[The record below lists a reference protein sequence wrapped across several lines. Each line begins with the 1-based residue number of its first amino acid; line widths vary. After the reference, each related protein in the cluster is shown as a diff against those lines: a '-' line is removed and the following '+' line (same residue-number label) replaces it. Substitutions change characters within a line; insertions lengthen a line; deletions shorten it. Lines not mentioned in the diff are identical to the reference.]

1 MSIRKSIMLSYM
13 ILVVIVLLYSAMLVV
28 FSAMQKKIDGYVE
41 NLSYTKDVWN
51 ELLNSMNELQINW
64 ADGRTFVKFRGKSEH
79 LDSLLYELATSNT
92 FQVNILH
99 YNSKNREKALYN
111 TWAMARGSIFKII
124 QLIQNTNFQRIVK
137 RLDKQPGLQRL
148 NHLWNDLFYSPS
160 NKNKKDAYIIRQVLD
175 VIEFFPIYSETMN
188 HLFNITIHE
197 TDLVKYKLD
206 KMQSEIS
213 LLFFIVFLVLYM
225 IFALRFSGRISKP
238 IITLSLRL
246 SSFMGKTLKL
256 ESYSQSNEMK
266 LLTHAVEDL
275 IEHYTYLALLAK
287 RLAVG
292 NLNSSLMNLPEQG
305 VVGNALKEVDG
316 YLKELTET
324 SQLIRD
330 GNYGAEVTVK
340 SQEDSLAINFN
351 IMSKVI
357 FEKIT
362 TLRNMFEAVDES
374 ILVVNEKGDF
384 LEANANLFLL
394 LSINTTYMKLSDI
407 GRLTDFIE
415 SKKAI
420 EQIYDADAIEEIYTQ
435 LINLEGRTFPV
446 KIISKY
452 MPVHDGQSKKV
463 MLFITNESVKVRA
476 EREKEKLRSQAVE
489 AELRALRAQINPHF
503 LFNTLNGIAN
513 LVESK
518 SKEAVSMIEKLAEL
532 FRYSLASTRRRTV
545 QVVEELDV
553 IKQYLDIE
561 KMRFGNSL
569 MVEYIIDDSLVYNK
583 IPPMLIQPLV
593 ENAVKYGVDDRGEI
607 HLQLTVEKGTSSIL
621 ISVSDHG
628 SQVIDL
634 QILFKEE
641 GTGIKNVNRRL
652 QSLYNRQLRFIQI
665 EPQGLKVV
673 IEIPEE

>member
-1 MSIRKSIMLSYM
+1 MLSYM
-13 ILVVIVLLYSAMLVV
+13 ILVVIVMLYSAMLIV
-28 FSAMQKKIDGYVE
+28 FSTMQKKIDGYVE
-41 NLSYTKDVWN
+41 NLSSTKDIWN

-64 ADGRTFVKFRGKSEH
+64 ADGKTFVNFRRKSEH

-99 YNSKNREKALYN
+99 YNSKNREKALYD
-111 TWAMARGSIFKII
+111 TWSMARGSIFKII
-124 QLIQNTNFQRIVK
+124 QLIQNVNFQRIVK
-137 RLDKQPGLQRL
+137 RLDKQAGLQRL
-148 NHLWNDLFYSPS
+148 NHLWNDLFYSTI

-188 HLFNITIHE
+188 NLFNITIHE

-213 LLFFIVFLVLYM
+213 VFFFIVFLFLYM

-256 ESYSQSNEMK
+256 ESYSHSNEMK
-266 LLTHAVEDL
+266 LLTHSVEDL

-292 NLNSSLMNLPEQG
+292 KLNSSLMNLPEQG
-305 VVGNALKEVDG
+305 VVGNALKEVES

-374 ILVVNEKGDF
+374 ILVIDHDGKF
-384 LEANANLFLL
+384 LEANNNLLQL
-394 LSINTTYMKLSDI
+394 MKMDTSLVNLSETGGLNEFVAD
-407 GRLTDFIE
+407 
-415 SKKAI
+415 KAAI
-420 EQIYDADAIEEIYTQ
+420 KQIYNTETNSEIYTKMR
-435 LINLEGRTFPV
+435 NLDSETFPV
-446 KIISKY
+446 KIISKSI
-452 MPVHDGQSKKV
+452 PAVNGHGTNV
-463 MLFITNESVKVRA
+463 MLFITNESLKVRS
-476 EREKEKLRSQAVE
+476 EREKEQLQAQAVE

-513 LVESK
+513 LVESQ

-545 QVVEELDV
+545 QVGEELDV
-553 IKQYLDIE
+553 IRQYLDIE

-569 MVEYIIDDSLVYNK
+569 TVEYIIDDSLVYNN

-593 ENAVKYGVDDRGEI
+593 ENAVKYGIDDRGEI

-628 SQVIDL
+628 PQVIDL
-634 QILFKEE
+634 RILFKEE
-641 GTGIKNVNRRL
+641 GTGIINVNRRL

-665 EPQGLKVV
+665 EPQGLKVI